1 MYFNTH
7 IFYNIHLHIYSIFFF
22 FLMIR
27 RPPRSTLFPYTTL
40 FRSPDARVARQQR
53 AVGKRGPVA
62 PDRGI
67 EALGAT
73 RVYVV
78 ADALDPFDVGA
89 EAGLAGQVERHVH
102 AEAAGLWHRV
112 DQAGERR
119 AARERV
125 VIALRVE
132 LARCELAR
140 VAFDA
145 FRHARGFQSRA
156 VDEQPRLYLFI
167 PRSQNDPVGN
177 SFGFLQG
184 TLQRE
189 HRAVRL
195 GVAEVREHQRVAVD
209 DAGRGRVERGDAVQL
224 GLERERL
231 LARHPHHVG
240 DAIGVRLSLDF
251 LQLRQLFLV
260 AGDDQLAAAPVRDA
274 VRDAVLVEQPLSL
287 HAARR
292 LEAAFR
298 VIDSRVNDFRI
309 ARAGVRAD
317 RILGLQDDDFAA
329 RRGEGARH
337 READHAR
344 ADDDG
349 LYAFQVRMRL

>member
-1 MYFNTH
+1 MH
-7 IFYNIHLHIYSIFFF
+7 QPAHAVLA
-22 FLMIR
+22 
-27 RPPRSTLFPYTTL
+27 RPLDEEIGCRLARSSGL
-40 FRSPDARVARQQR
+40 RPDARVARQQR
-53 AVGKRGPVA
+53 AVGKRWPVA

-102 AEAAGLWHRV
+102 AEAAGLGHRV
-112 DQAGERR
+112 DQAGKRR

-132 LARCELAR
+132 LARREPLR

-145 FRHARGFQSRA
+145 FRHARGFQTRA
-156 VDEQPRLYLFI
+156 VDEQPGPYLLI
-167 PRSQNDPVGN
+167 SRSQNDSVGSN
-177 SFGFLQG
+177 FGLVQG

-240 DAIGVRLSLDF
+240 DAIGVRPSLDF
-251 LQLRQLFLV
+251 LQLPPPALV
-260 AGDDQLAAAPVRDA
+260 AGYDQLAAAPVLDA
-274 VRDAVLVEQPLSL
+274 LRDAVLVEQPLSL

-298 VIDSRVNDFRI
+298 VIDSRVIVFRI
-309 ARAGVRAD
+309 ARVGVRAD
-317 RILGLQDDDFAA
+317 RFFGFQVDAFAVC
-329 RRGEGARH
+329 RGEAGGH
-337 READHAR
+337 READISR
-344 ADDDG
+344 AEDDG

>member
-1 MYFNTH
+1 MH
-7 IFYNIHLHIYSIFFF
+7 QSAHAVLA
-22 FLMIR
+22 
-27 RPPRSTLFPYTTL
+27 RSLDEEIGCRL
-40 FRSPDARVARQQR
+40 ARSSGLRPDARVARQQR
-53 AVGKRGPVA
+53 AVGKRWPVA

-102 AEAAGLWHRV
+102 AEAAGLGHRV
-112 DQAGERR
+112 DQAGKRR

-125 VIALRVE
+125 VIALRIE
-132 LARCELAR
+132 LARRELAR

-145 FRHARGFQSRA
+145 FRHARGLQTRA
-156 VDEQPRLYLFI
+156 VDEQPGPYLFI
-167 PRSQNDPVGN
+167 SRSQDDSVGSN
-177 SFGFLQG
+177 FGLVQG

-189 HRAVRL
+189 HR
-195 GVAEVREHQRVAVD
+195 
-209 DAGRGRVERGDAVQL
+209 
-224 GLERERL
+224 
-231 LARHPHHVG
+231 
-240 DAIGVRLSLDF
+240 
-251 LQLRQLFLV
+251 
-260 AGDDQLAAAPVRDA
+260 A

-317 RILGLQDDDFAA
+317 RILGFQDDDFAA

-349 LYAFQVRMRL
+349 LYAFQARMRL